1 MVSGLL
7 LRLRA
12 GRLRGTW
19 KVDLATVR
27 LTEGERF
34 CVGLAVRRYGHVRFL
49 GGAAF
54 VCLLVRRAFLWLAC

>member
-1 MVSGLL
+1 M
-7 LRLRA
+7 
-12 GRLRGTW
+12 
-19 KVDLATVR
+19 DLATVR

-54 VCLLVRRAFLWLAC
+54 VCLLVGRAFLWLAC